1 MFMFKRFILVIFF
14 SVLSIN
20 SIKANDKISYVN
32 MDYLITNTI
41 AGKSLLENLKKEEKL
56 KFDKFKIS
64 DEDYKNKEKKI
75 LAKKN
80 LVTNEEI
87 NKELRSL
94 QVEFQNYRKNKIKE
108 IDELKA
114 KRNKNILNF
123 IKLINP
129 IIEKYM
135 SDNSIAILLDKK
147 NIFIASKNYDI
158 TKNLITLIDKDIKSI
173 DIE

>member
-1 MFMFKRFILVIFF
+1 M
-14 SVLSIN
+14 SVSEL
-20 SIKANDKISYVN
+20 KANDKISYVD
-32 MDYLITNTI
+32 MDYIITNTI
-41 AGKSLLENLKKEEKL
+41 VGKSLLENFKKEEKL
-56 KFDKFKIS
+56 KVEKFKTS
-64 DEDYKNKEKKI
+64 DEDFKNKEKKI

-114 KRNKNILNF
+114 KRNRNILNF

-135 SDNSIAILLDKK
+135 SDNSIAILFDKK

-158 TKNLITLIDKDIKSI
+158 TKNLITLINKDIKSI

>member
-1 MFMFKRFILVIFF
+1 MFKKFIFVIFF
-14 SVLSIN
+14 SFLSV
-20 SIKANDKISYVN
+20 SELKANDKISYVD
-32 MDYLITNTI
+32 MDYIITNTI
-41 AGKSLLENLKKEEKL
+41 AGKSLLENFKKEEKL
-56 KFDKFKIS
+56 KVEKFKTS
-64 DEDYKNKEKKI
+64 DENFKNKEKKI

-87 NKELRSL
+87 NKELKSL

-114 KRNKNILNF
+114 KRNRNILSF

-129 IIEKYM
+129 IIERYM

-158 TKNLITLIDKDIKSI
+158 TKNLIILIDKDIKSI

>member
-1 MFMFKRFILVIFF
+1 MFKKLFFIIFF
-14 SVLSIN
+14 SIMSVN
-20 SIKANDKISYVN
+20 SIIADDKISYVD
-32 MDYLITNTI
+32 MDYILTNTI
-41 AGKSLLENLKKEEKL
+41 AGKSLLENFKKEEKL
-56 KFDKFKIS
+56 KIDKFKIS
-64 DEDYKNKEKKI
+64 DEDFKNKEKKI

-94 QVEFQNYRKNKIKE
+94 QVEFQNYRKNKINE
-108 IDELKA
+108 IDKLKA
-114 KRNKNILNF
+114 KRNRNILNF

-135 SDNSIAILLDKK
+135 SDNSISILLDKK

>member
-1 MFMFKRFILVIFF
+1 MFKKLFFIIFF
-14 SVLSIN
+14 SILSVN
-20 SIKANDKISYVN
+20 SIIADDKISYVD
-32 MDYLITNTI
+32 MDYILTNTI
-41 AGKSLLENLKKEEKL
+41 AGKSLLENFKKEEKL
-56 KFDKFKIS
+56 KIDKFKIS
-64 DEDYKNKEKKI
+64 DEDFKNKEKKI

-108 IDELKA
+108 IDQLKT
-114 KRNKNILNF
+114 KRNRNILNF

-135 SDNSIAILLDKK
+135 SDNSISILLDKK

>member
-1 MFMFKRFILVIFF
+1 MFKKFILVIFF

-20 SIKANDKISYVN
+20 YIKANDKISYVN
-32 MDYLITNTI
+32 MDYLISNTI

-56 KFDKFKIS
+56 KIDKFKIS

-173 DIE
+173 EIE

>member
-1 MFMFKRFILVIFF
+1 M
-14 SVLSIN
+14 SVNSIN
-20 SIKANDKISYVN
+20 ANDKVSYVD
-32 MDYLITNTI
+32 MDYILSNTI
-41 AGKSLLENLKKEEKL
+41 AGKLLLGNLKKEEKL
-56 KFDKFKIS
+56 KVDKFKIS
-64 DEDYKNKEKKI
+64 DEDFQNKEKKI

-80 LVTNEEI
+80 LISKEEI

-94 QVEFQNYRKNKIKE
+94 QVEFQKYRKNKIKE

-114 KRNKNILNF
+114 KRNRNILNF

-135 SDNSIAILLDKK
+135 SDNSISILLDKK

-158 TKNLITLIDKDIKSI
+158 TKNLVTLIDNDIKSI
-173 DIE
+173 DIK

>member
-1 MFMFKRFILVIFF
+1 MFKNFLFIIFF
-14 SVLSIN
+14 SFLSI
-20 SIKANDKISYVN
+20 SELKANDKISYVD
-32 MDYLITNTI
+32 MDYIITNTI
-41 AGKSLLENLKKEEKL
+41 VGKSLLENFKKEEKL
-56 KFDKFKIS
+56 KVEKFKTS
-64 DEDYKNKEKKI
+64 DEDFKNKKKKI

-114 KRNKNILNF
+114 KRNRNILNF

-135 SDNSIAILLDKK
+135 TDNSIGILLDKK
-147 NIFIASKNYDI
+147 NIFIANKNYDI
-158 TKNLITLIDKDIKSI
+158 TQNLITLIDKDIKSI

>member
-1 MFMFKRFILVIFF
+1 MFKKFFFIIFF
-14 SVLSIN
+14 SILSVN
-20 SIKANDKISYVN
+20 SIIADDKISYID
-32 MDYLITNTI
+32 MDYILTNTI
-41 AGKSLLENLKKEEKL
+41 AGKSLLENFKKEEKL
-56 KFDKFKIS
+56 KIDKFKIS
-64 DEDYKNKEKKI
+64 DEDFKNKEKKI

-80 LVTNEEI
+80 LVTNEEL

-94 QVEFQNYRKNKIKE
+94 QVTFQNYRKNKIKE

-114 KRNKNILNF
+114 KRNRNILNF

-147 NIFIASKNYDI
+147 IFLLPVKTMILQKIWLHS
-158 TKNLITLIDKDIKSI
+158 LIKILKV
-173 DIE
+173 

>member
-1 MFMFKRFILVIFF
+1 M
-14 SVLSIN
+14 SVSEL
-20 SIKANDKISYVN
+20 KANDKISYVD
-32 MDYLITNTI
+32 MDYIITNTI
-41 AGKSLLENLKKEEKL
+41 AGKSLLENFKKEEKL
-56 KFDKFKIS
+56 KVEKFKTS
-64 DEDYKNKEKKI
+64 DENFKNKEKKI

-87 NKELRSL
+87 NKELKFL

-114 KRNKNILNF
+114 KRNRNILSF

-129 IIEKYM
+129 IIEQYM

>member
-1 MFMFKRFILVIFF
+1 M
-14 SVLSIN
+14 SVSEL
-20 SIKANDKISYVN
+20 KADDKISYVDI
-32 MDYLITNTI
+32 DYILTNTI
-41 AGKSLLENLKKEEKL
+41 AGKSLLENLNKEEKL
-56 KFDKFKIS
+56 KVEKFKTS
-64 DEDYKNKEKKI
+64 DEDFKNKEKKI

-80 LVTNEEI
+80 LITNEEI

-114 KRNKNILNF
+114 KRNRNILNF

-158 TKNLITLIDKDIKSI
+158 TQNLITLIDKDIKSI

>member
-1 MFMFKRFILVIFF
+1 MIKKFIFIIFF
-14 SVLSIN
+14 SILSVN
-20 SIKANDKISYVN
+20 SIKANDKVSYVDI
-32 MDYLITNTI
+32 DYLITNTI
-41 AGKSLLENLKKEEKL
+41 AGKSLLENFKKEEKL
-56 KFDKFKIS
+56 KVDKFKVS
-64 DEDYKNKEKKI
+64 DEDFKNKEKKI

-80 LVTNEEI
+80 LITNDEI

-108 IDELKA
+108 IDELKT
-114 KRNKNILNF
+114 KRNRNILNF

-129 IIEKYM
+129 IIERYM
-135 SDNSIAILLDKK
+135 SENSIAILLDKK

-158 TKNLITLIDKDIKSI
+158 TKNLVTLIDKDIKSI

>member
-1 MFMFKRFILVIFF
+1 MFKNFLFIIFF
-14 SVLSIN
+14 SFLSI
-20 SIKANDKISYVN
+20 SELKANDKISYVD
-32 MDYLITNTI
+32 MDYIITNTI
-41 AGKSLLENLKKEEKL
+41 VGKSLLENFKKEEKL
-56 KFDKFKIS
+56 KVEKFKTS
-64 DEDYKNKEKKI
+64 DEDFKNKEKKI

-80 LVTNEEI
+80 LITNEEI

-114 KRNKNILNF
+114 KRNRNILNF

-135 SDNSIAILLDKK
+135 ADNSIVILLDKK

-158 TKNLITLIDKDIKSI
+158 TNNLITLIDKDIKSI